1 MKPVA
6 PVNSPSAPAP
16 QVRHVAP
23 RATPV
28 TPVQVR
34 AAIATAYAKQAGS
47 PAPPAM
53 LDVLTAQIS
62 HETGRGEHLNNYN
75 LGGIKGAS
83 PHGAVA
89 SYATREVDAA
99 GESHRTVD
107 GFRAYGLLAEGANDY
122 VKVMRTTFATA
133 LPAAAHGD
141 AEGFAAALKQR
152 GYFTAHLSDYAA
164 SLRAL
169 TRDPSATGRAGS
181 AVAWAAMDTPS
192 FSASL
197 GALPEDPSGAAALP
211 TSDVVLRVLDAMA
224 AMSASIGAPIDAE
237 RPRSS

>member
-6 PVNSPSAPAP
+6 PVNGLSAPAT

-34 AAIATAYAKQAGS
+34 AAVATAYAKQTGG
-47 PAPPAM
+47 PASPAM

-62 HETGRGEHLNNYN
+62 HETGRGDHLNNYN
-75 LGGIKGAS
+75 LGGIKGKS

-89 SYATREVDAA
+89 SYATHEVDAA

-107 GFRAYGLLAEGANDY
+107 GFRAYGSLAEGADDY
-122 VKVMRTTFATA
+122 VKVMRTTFASA
-133 LPAAAHGD
+133 LPAAARGD
-141 AEGFAAALKQR
+141 ADGFAAALKQR
-152 GYFTAHLSDYAA
+152 GYFTAHLTDYAA

-169 TRDPSATGRAGS
+169 THDPSATGRTGS
-181 AVAWAAMDTPS
+181 AVAVAAMDTSP

-197 GALPEDPSGAAALP
+197 GPLPDDPSGAAALP
-211 TSDVVLRVLDAMA
+211 TSDVVLRVLDAVA
-224 AMSASIGAPIDAE
+224 AMSTSIGAPIDAE
-237 RPRSS
+237 RPQSS